1 MTDRVRGRVYPH
13 SPARSSRIRDLQ
25 PDDRPREKVARHGPG
40 VLSDAELIALV
51 IQSGT
56 RERSAVDL
64 GRDLLHR
71 AGPFHRLAGKSVAE
85 LRRFSGIGNAR
96 AAALVAAMEIGR
108 RVQRSHPGS
117 GPLFRIPSDVAGKI
131 IPILAD
137 RVQETFL
144 VLVLDARNALRA
156 EIELTR
162 GTISASMVH
171 PREVFKAAI
180 DHLGS
185 SVIVAH
191 NHPSGNPAPS
201 QEDIEITR
209 QLVDAGK
216 IVGIPLLDHLI
227 IAGREY
233 RSMADMGFMSS

>member
-1 MTDRVRGRVYPH
+1 
-13 SPARSSRIRDLQ
+13 
-25 PDDRPREKVARHGPG
+25 
-40 VLSDAELIALV
+40 LIALL

-56 RERSAVDL
+56 KERSAVDL

-71 AGPFHRLAGKSVAE
+71 AGPLHRLAEKSVAE
-85 LRRFSGIGNAR
+85 VSRVSGIGSAR
-96 AAALVAAMEIGR
+96 AAAIVAAIEIGR
-108 RVQRSHPGS
+108 RVQRSNPGA
-117 GPLFRIPSDVAGKI
+117 GPALRGSSDVAGRI
-131 IPILAD
+131 MPILAD

-191 NHPSGNPAPS
+191 NHPSGNPDPS

-209 QLVDAGK
+209 QLVEAGK

-227 IAGREY
+227 IAGRGY
-233 RSMADMGFMSS
+233 RSMADMGLMPS